1 MDNEFNN
8 IENIQDSVQSTEENY
23 TKDSGQKPVDGDGKK
38 QEEVPAG
45 KRLRNSIIELGIYIA
60 VIVICVAFVHKYV
73 LQRTIVDGKSM
84 MNTLKNGE
92 NLLVEKVS
100 YHFTDP
106 GRFDVIVFYPH
117 GRDSSDYYIK
127 RVIGLPGE
135 TVQIKGED
143 IYINDKKIEEN
154 FGKDPIADPGIA
166 EKPVKLGDDE
176 FFVLGDN
183 RTVSEDSRYE
193 KVGPVKRENIE
204 GRAIL
209 RIYPLSEFGTFE

>member
-1 MDNEFNN
+1 MDNEFGS
-8 IENIQDSVQSTEENY
+8 IENTQNSVQETEESY
-23 TKDSGQKPVDGDGKK
+23 TKDNMQEPADSNTKK
-38 QEEVPAG
+38 QEEIPAG
-45 KRLRNSIIELGIYIA
+45 RRLRNSIIELCIYIA
-60 VIVICVAFVHKYV
+60 IIVICVAFVPKYV

-84 MNTLKNGE
+84 MNTLKHGE

-117 GRDSSDYYIK
+117 GRESSDYYIK

-143 IYINDKKIEEN
+143 IYINDEKIEEN
-154 FGKDPIADPGIA
+154 FGKDPIVDPGIA
-166 EKPVKLGDDE
+166 EKPIKLGDDE

-193 KVGPVKRENIE
+193 EVGPVKRENIE